1 MAKVGRPRKIKSV
14 RQFEERAEAYFLEC
28 EVMEKPAL
36 LTGLILALGL
46 CSREG
51 LDEYGT
57 DSVKR
62 AKLRIEMEYEKA
74 LQGHSPTG
82 AIFALKNFGWRDK
95 QDLELSGGVNIKTIA
110 DLMMEALEDE
120 E

>member
-1 MAKVGRPRKIKSV
+1 
-14 RQFEERAEAYFLEC
+14 
-28 EVMEKPAL
+28 
-36 LTGLILALGL
+36 
-46 CSREG
+46 
-51 LDEYGT
+51 
-57 DSVKR
+57 
-62 AKLRIEMEYEKA
+62 MEYEKA

-95 QDLELSGGVNIKTIA
+95 QDVELSGGVNIKTIA